1 MAMLKVENLSAAYGA
16 IQVLWN
22 ISFEI
27 ADGETV
33 AILGGN
39 GAGKTTMVR
48 ALSGQINASGGGFT
62 FNGENLSGASTRKIL
77 NAGIVQI
84 PEGRQLFTGMTV
96 YENLELGAFNKEAKK
111 HLKKNLEMVYEWF
124 PKLKERSLQLAGTLS
139 GGEQQIVAVARG
151 ILGMPKLLILDEPS
165 LGLAPN
171 IVDQILRVT
180 KDLVRTRG
188 ISIMLVEQ
196 DVHKALKTSDRGYVM
211 ENGNIVLHD
220 TARNLLNNDQVKKA
234 YLGF

>member
-1 MAMLKVENLSAAYGA
+1 MLKVENLSAAYGA

-27 ADGETV
+27 ADGEAV

-48 ALSGQINASGGGFT
+48 AISGQIKTSGGSII

-84 PEGRQLFTGMTV
+84 PEGRQLFVGMTV
-96 YENLELGAFNKEAKK
+96 YENLELGAFNKETKK
-111 HLKKNLEMVYEWF
+111 QLKNNLEMVYEWF

-139 GGEQQIVAVARG
+139 GGEQQMVAVARG
-151 ILGMPKLLILDEPS
+151 ILSMPKLLILDEPS

-171 IVDQILRVT
+171 IVDQILHVT

-196 DVHKALKTSDRGYVM
+196 DVHKALKTSDRGYVI
-211 ENGNIVLHD
+211 ENGNIALHD